1 MAIHV
6 EITLNI
12 SKTHI
17 SETKLVTRSY
27 FRIKDK
33 ELLTK
38 EVMRNGKEELNCP
51 YWRTEKI

>member
-38 EVMRNGKEELNCP
+38 EVMRNGKEELNYP
-51 YWRTEKI
+51 Y